1 MLVDVS
7 ITMYSMQFFSK
18 EDNRRERKR
27 ESFTI
32 KQIQFRENPSTLP
45 YVQDWNQQTIS
56 PSSLFFSFHESE
68 CSLILYQIR
77 E

>member
-32 KQIQFRENPSTLP
+32 KLIQLRENPSTLP
-45 YVQDWNQQTIS
+45 HLQESNQETIS
-56 PSSLFFSFHESE
+56 PLSLFFSFH
-68 CSLILYQIR
+68 
-77 E
+77 